1 MKYTI
6 LDFNKQFPDE
16 VACLDEM
23 FNRRYSSL
31 KVCPKCNK
39 DTTFHRSKSR
49 KVYACASCGHQL
61 SPLADTIFH
70 KSPTPLKLW
79 FHAIFLFS
87 TSKNGVS
94 AKELQRQLGVTYKCA
109 WRMAKQ
115 IRSLMEQ
122 DNETPLSGT
131 VEVDETYVGG
141 RRKGVTG
148 RGAKGKTS
156 IVGLVERGGDVKV
169 FATNNVNSTT
179 LTGLVYYNVDRSA
192 KVMPDEFG
200 GYNYVKLHNKH
211 GTVAHGKKQY
221 VRGNVHTNTI
231 EGFWG
236 QLKRSIR
243 GTYVHVSKQHMQSY
257 INEFAWRYNKRNS
270 TNPLFLHLLA
280 QI

>member
-23 FNRRYSSL
+23 FNRRFGAL
-31 KVCPKCNK
+31 KVCPKCEK
-39 DTTFHRSKSR
+39 DTTFYRSKSR
-49 KVYACASCGHQL
+49 KVYACQFCGHQL

-70 KSPTPLKLW
+70 KSSTPLKLW

-94 AKELQRQLGVTYKCA
+94 AKELERQLGVTYKCA

-115 IRSLMEQ
+115 IRTLMEQ
-122 DNETPLSGT
+122 GDDLLGGT

-141 RRKGVTG
+141 RRKGTAG

-156 IVGLVERGGDVKV
+156 IVGLVERGGNIKA
-169 FATNNVNSTT
+169 FKTENVNSTT
-179 LTGLVYYNVDRSA
+179 LTGLVYNHIEREA
-192 KVMPDEFG
+192 KVMTDEFG
-200 GYNYVKLHNKH
+200 GYHYVKLHNSH
-211 GTVAHGKKQY
+211 ETVAHGKKQY

-231 EGFWG
+231 EGFWS
-236 QLKRSIR
+236 QLKRSVR

-257 INEFAWRYNKRNS
+257 INEFAWRYNQRNA
-270 TNPLFLHLLA
+270 TTPLFLQLL
-280 QI
+280 QRI